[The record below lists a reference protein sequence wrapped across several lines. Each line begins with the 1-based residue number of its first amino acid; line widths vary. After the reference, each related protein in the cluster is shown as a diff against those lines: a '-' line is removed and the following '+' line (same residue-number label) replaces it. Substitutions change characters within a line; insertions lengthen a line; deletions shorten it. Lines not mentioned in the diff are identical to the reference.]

1 MYQFSDTGH
10 PKQVVQSV
18 LQETFCAIWY
28 DLYSLKNV
36 KNTHGEVILLEE
48 KKSKLKNTELKHTLS
63 EFWEKLSKERNVYR
77 DPRHLGN
84 LDRQSSFWVP
94 EWLRDF

>member
-1 MYQFSDTGH
+1 MRDLVPSVQSKEREKHPWRSDTFR
-10 PKQVVQSV
+10 KV
-18 LQETFCAIWY
+18 
-28 DLYSLKNV
+28 
-36 KNTHGEVILLEE
+36 
-48 KKSKLKNTELKHTLS
+48 KSKLKNTELKHALS

-94 EWLRDF
+94 EWLRHF